1 MPRKFILNVI
11 LGLNHKLI
19 IILFIIFSITCFI
32 YISSPI
38 FAQQQQ
44 QQGIRINWFDI
55 CKHPLVDSMIT
66 EPCETLTSPDGHTL
80 TPTGE
85 HVLGCIGGDTLAV
98 LTGQKELLAL
108 KGTVGCKDRNGNASS
123 AS

>member
-1 MPRKFILNVI
+1 
-11 LGLNHKLI
+11 
-19 IILFIIFSITCFI
+19 
-32 YISSPI
+32 
-38 FAQQQQ
+38 
-44 QQGIRINWFDI
+44 
-55 CKHPLVDSMIT
+55 MIT

-80 TPTGE
+80 TPTGQ

-123 AS
+123 ASTN